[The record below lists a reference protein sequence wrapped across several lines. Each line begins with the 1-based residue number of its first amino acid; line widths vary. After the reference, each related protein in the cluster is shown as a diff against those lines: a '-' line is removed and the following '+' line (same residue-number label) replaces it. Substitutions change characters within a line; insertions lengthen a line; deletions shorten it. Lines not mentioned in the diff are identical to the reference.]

1 MKQMMVKIAGDTKL
15 TSFSPM
21 STARAIASSMSVICF
36 FDQELNDESI
46 LKAAKIKYS
55 FLGKN

>member
-1 MKQMMVKIAGDTKL
+1 MKQMMVKITGDTKL

-36 FDQELNDESI
+36 FDQELNDDE
-46 LKAAKIKYS
+46 
-55 FLGKN
+55 